1 MTETQK
7 QSSHDAHSTL
17 PHFSQTLL
25 GTQLGSLPFKEENT
39 HMNIKPLS
47 MQRQKNIA
55 HYEGLVLVDEP
66 AEANYVSMKYQQS
79 DSERSEVIIAVK
91 CQFVI

>member
-1 MTETQK
+1 
-7 QSSHDAHSTL
+7 
-17 PHFSQTLL
+17 
-25 GTQLGSLPFKEENT
+25 
-39 HMNIKPLS
+39 MNIKPLS

-91 CQFVI
+91 CQFVIWTFCFFVQTKHIRYNMLMCVNRFLC